1 MDLKVYYQK
10 LRKIE
15 AGIAD
20 GDVVVVSLETPDGG
34 RAGVRVETPR
44 SIAAQLIVDGRARL
58 ATPEE
63 SKEFR
68 DRTAKA
74 KHAFDQQ
81 AAASRMQ
88 ITVVSEADLR
98 ALRGPVRGGAGTE
111 AERR

>member
-10 LRKIE
+10 LRQIE
-15 AGIAD
+15 AGITEA
-20 GDVVVVSLETPDGG
+20 DVVVSSLETPDGG
-34 RAGVRVETPR
+34 RAGVLVETPR
-44 SIAAQLIVDGRARL
+44 NIAARLIVDGRARL

-68 DRTAKA
+68 DRAAKA
-74 KHAFDQQ
+74 KLAFDQQ

-88 ITVVSEADLR
+88 ITVISEADMR
-98 ALRGPVRGGAGTE
+98 ALRGHTRGNAGIE